1 MAELHLEAF
10 HLSAA
15 SMTLTVASVQPQA
28 TCPGC
33 GQTSQRI
40 HSRARRHLA
49 DVPCAGIPMRWTL
62 KVRRFFCDN
71 PNCAKT
77 TFAERLPQVVAVW
90 ARRTHRLMLSQRRV
104 ALALGGEAG
113 ARLASRLGMNT
124 SPDTLLR
131 LIRQTPVEPGPPVH
145 ILGVDDW
152 AWQRG
157 QRYSAPAVLSR
168 CGTLLVDL
176 EHSRPVDLLPDRS
189 AEALAQWL
197 KAHPGIQ
204 VISRDRAGAYADGA
218 KRGAPDAVQVAD
230 RWHLLHNLADTLEHL
245 FDRQPAS
252 LRAATAA
259 PVVTSQT
266 QDACSPAKQPQTPIP
281 AVSAAP
287 TRYEQRRQRR
297 RAKRLE
303 RYETVRRLRQQ
314 GASHRTIMRQLR
326 MGPATVRRYLHA
338 ATFPEIAQRRKVAS
352 ILDPFMTY
360 LTERWDAGC
369 HNGLQLWREL
379 SARGYTGSRPLL
391 SRWVAQQRRLLS
403 SRPKRAPRGQW
414 PRPIRPPAAPRPLSS
429 RRAAFLVL
437 KPPEELDREQAA
449 KVARFC
455 AASPDVA
462 AASGL
467 AREFADLVRG
477 RQRER
482 LDDWLQK
489 THASSIRELKYFAN
503 GLQRDY
509 AAVAAGISLQWS
521 NGPTE
526 GHINRLKLVKRQM
539 YGRANFDLLRQ
550 RVLHRS

>member
-1 MAELHLEAF
+1 LLNDILLLAMAELHLEAF
-10 HLSAA
+10 HLSTTA
-15 SMTLTVASVQPQA
+15 MTLTVASVQLQA
-28 TCPGC
+28 ICPGC
-33 GQTSQRI
+33 GRTSQRI

-49 DVPCAGIPMRWTL
+49 DVPCAGIPVRWTL

-113 ARLASRLGMNT
+113 ARLASRLGMST

-157 QRYSAPAVLSR
+157 QRY
-168 CGTLLVDL
+168 GTLLVDL

-189 AEALAQWL
+189 AEALAEWL
-197 KAHPGIQ
+197 TAHPGID

-252 LRAATAA
+252 LRAAIAA
-259 PVVTSQT
+259 PVVPSPT
-266 QDACSPAKQPQTPIP
+266 QAAFSPEKQPQTPTP

-287 TRYEQRRQRR
+287 TRYEQRRQQR
-297 RAKRLE
+297 RAKRLA
-303 RYETVRRLRQQ
+303 RYERVRRLRQQ

-338 ATFPEIAQRRKVAS
+338 AAFPEIAQRRPAPS
-352 ILDPFMTY
+352 ILDPFRAY
-360 LTERWDAGC
+360 LLARWQAGC
-369 HNGLQLWREL
+369 HNGLQLWREIG
-379 SARGYTGSRPLL
+379 ARGYLGSRSLL
-391 SRWVAQQRRLLS
+391 SRWVAQQRQTLP
-403 SRPKRAPRGQW
+403 SRPQRAPRGQW
-414 PRPIRPPAAPRPLSS
+414 PRPIRSPAAPRPLSS

-437 KPPEELDREQAA
+437 KAPEALDREQAA
-449 KVARFC
+449 IVARFF
-455 AASPDVA
+455 AASPEVA
-462 AASGL
+462 TASRL
-467 AREFADLVRG
+467 ACEFAEMVRE
-477 RQRER
+477 RLRDR
-482 LDDWLQK
+482 LDDWL
-489 THASSIRELKYFAN
+489 TAAHSSRIRELKYFAN

-509 AAVAAGISLQWS
+509 AAVAAGLSLQWS

-526 GHINRLKLVKRQM
+526 GHINRLKLLKRQM